1 MQKQADWDYIQ
12 QKIPRS
18 HIIMTPIIFEL
29 TKAPTPQHPSQNQ
42 PPSLPNAILAK
53 ILQFLWPVG
62 NDKSTECNAVSLNI
76 HEKLDT
82 DTFLPHNSTTT
93 QTGRNKKTRKKNPS
107 MQNNNEKEKMEILL
121 YKRYLYTSC
130 KKSVD
135 RMRAYTMY
143 R

>member
-1 MQKQADWDYIQ
+1 MQKQADWDHIQ
-12 QKIPRS
+12 QKILRS

-42 PPSLPNAILAK
+42 PPSLPNAILTK

-62 NDKSTECNAVSLNI
+62 DDKSTERNAVSLNI

-93 QTGRNKKTRKKNPS
+93 QTGRNKKKKP
-107 MQNNNEKEKMEILL
+107 E
-121 YKRYLYTSC
+121 
-130 KKSVD
+130 KKSIH
-135 RMRAYTMY
+135 AKQQ
-143 R
+143 